1 MGDYSWETIFIYVF
15 LCPVLLILYSS
26 FLISVPYYLVLVW
39 LRNIE
44 ELFYCD
50 QDVTD
55 KVEWAEHCIKIY
67 NKTEEHLGGYF
78 LFYLTLSQF
87 VWIILFYLGISLTI
101 SSNGFSTS
109 SFILQS
115 LGFRLHKEHRNK
127 NILGPF
133 SFAIAYLIFLKFL
146 IFKVDSIYRSF
157 KKIKLELED
166 IEDKEDNKRVKKII
180 DVIDSAEPLSGCG
193 MFHITRSTLTSMIST
208 SITYLIILVQFK
220 ISFL

>member
-101 SSNGFSTS
+101 CHGRREMLEGVVCSADLFNGHQKYFYEKPHLDNLSSPDNRCSGDKTAF
-109 SFILQS
+109 FPLLVRHRWLQ
-115 LGFRLHKEHRNK
+115 LCQKGCRV
-127 NILGPF
+127 
-133 SFAIAYLIFLKFL
+133 AYLGL
-146 IFKVDSIYRSF
+146 
-157 KKIKLELED
+157 
-166 IEDKEDNKRVKKII
+166 
-180 DVIDSAEPLSGCG
+180 VITTFFHLS
-193 MFHITRSTLTSMIST
+193 MYT
-208 SITYLIILVQFK
+208 
-220 ISFL
+220 